1 MHLRSFF
8 AFAACVV
15 AFVVPVTSIGRF
27 SYASIAVPGVPVATP
42 LAEKSF
48 TLDAPAEVSATVR
61 AICERCD
68 WGVAG
73 REGAALEI
81 AVNGRYRSHLM
92 LTRGREEADYRVLLG
107 HYDRGAHNI
116 TIVLDGSKSAG
127 DTGTV
132 RVTGIDV
139 ASIGEGDPSYD
150 AVAHAP
156 ILHARPNTIG
166 HFSDVPL
173 LMWYETEATARGRLH
188 RYSVIFSN
196 EDGGTATDRL
206 MATWG
211 RTTDIEFVYGVE
223 VDANGLTLAEE
234 FQGPDHVVTPFRG
247 AHENLHPLEF
257 VVTDNN
263 MVSDAGTT
271 AVRYAPAPELFDLT
285 NRSRE
290 VVMDAYAWSYR
301 VTSLEMM
308 REGKI
313 VEQAAPGSGKIPDP
327 RRFVFVEACSDLVSA
342 ALSFGVRAGRTG
354 GSDGAG
360 GAGRAGRTAGTDRAG
375 GPSGAG
381 GQSRADGPSGARG
394 SGRASGDVWYESD
407 RGRDD
412 FRIVRTGC
420 FRGAVPLPQDAS
432 PPDAIR
438 FRARPGRDTGGKP
451 PSVRIT
457 RVNHVFMLGDDFLP
471 KPSRFSWTGSM
482 VLEIDGTPAELP
494 FDGAP

>member
-1 MHLRSFF
+1 MRIRSVF

-27 SYASIAVPGVPVATP
+27 SYASIAVAGVPVATP

-48 TLDAPAEVSATVR
+48 TLDAPAEVTATVR
-61 AICERCD
+61 ATCERCD

-116 TIVLDGSKSAG
+116 TIVLDGSKSAV

-139 ASIGEGDPSYD
+139 ATIGEGDPSYE

-166 HFSDVPL
+166 RFSDVPL
-173 LMWYETEATARGRLH
+173 LMWYETAATARGRSH

-234 FQGPDHVVTPFRG
+234 FQGPDHVITPFRG
-247 AHENLHPLEF
+247 AYETRHPLEF

-290 VVMDAYAWSYR
+290 VVMDAHAWSYR

-327 RRFVFVEACSDLVSA
+327 RRFVFVEACSDLVNA
-342 ALSFGVRAGRTG
+342 ALSFGVRAGRAG
-354 GSDGAG
+354 ASGRPGGAG
-360 GAGRAGRTAGTDRAG
+360 GAGRAGRTAGAGRAG
-375 GPSGAG
+375 GPG
-381 GQSRADGPSGARG
+381 GPRG
-394 SGRASGDVWYESD
+394 SGRASGNVWYESD
-407 RGRDD
+407 RGRDE

-420 FRGAVPLPQDAS
+420 FRGAVPLPRDAA

-438 FRARPGRDTGGKP
+438 FRARPGRDPGGKP

-457 RVNHVFMLGDDFLP
+457 RLNHVFMLGDDFLP

-494 FDGAP
+494 FDRSPK